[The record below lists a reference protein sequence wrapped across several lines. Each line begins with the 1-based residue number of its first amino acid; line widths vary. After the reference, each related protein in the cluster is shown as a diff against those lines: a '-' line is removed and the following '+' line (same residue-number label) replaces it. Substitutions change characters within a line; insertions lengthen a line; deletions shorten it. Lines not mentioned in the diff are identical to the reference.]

1 VQGIDAAP
9 AAAQTETG
17 FDAGRV
23 TPRVQADHQSAVTVD
38 ATASVNNSG
47 CVRTRITSASPQLPD
62 IAGLCWYFA
71 FGGIACCCERAV
83 SGQVTAPPSSV
94 MNSRRGRL
102 QLISLIGLSPPDRI
116 DSRSLQEL
124 RKNRQPSATT

>member
-1 VQGIDAAP
+1 
-9 AAAQTETG
+9 
-17 FDAGRV
+17 
-23 TPRVQADHQSAVTVD
+23 
-38 ATASVNNSG
+38 
-47 CVRTRITSASPQLPD
+47 
-62 IAGLCWYFA
+62 
-71 FGGIACCCERAV
+71 
-83 SGQVTAPPSSV
+83 V

>member
-1 VQGIDAAP
+1 
-9 AAAQTETG
+9 
-17 FDAGRV
+17 
-23 TPRVQADHQSAVTVD
+23 VTVD

-124 RKNRQPSATT
+124 RKNRQPSATTRKREEDQVCIYAPTAA